1 MPLVEVSANS
11 ILAPSRSP
19 RPLIGALSLL
29 QFCLACAPESKE
41 LLAVKSARSIVS
53 EWELVN
59 REAAAGRLTR
69 VYVDGMRGEA
79 TSQLRSQAR
88 ASSSMVTPAA
98 LEIAKYRAVP
108 ATRAQR
114 FFIMPF

>member
-1 MPLVEVSANS
+1 
-11 ILAPSRSP
+11 
-19 RPLIGALSLL
+19 
-29 QFCLACAPESKE
+29 LACAPESKE

-98 LEIAKYRAVP
+98 LEIAQVSRLAGDTSP
-108 ATRAQR
+108 EMLHHALLRLRTIENQLG
-114 FFIMPF
+114 PS